1 MFWQE
6 LLTAQSPSCDARL
19 LTSDNTY
26 LLQAQGKPWEQYL
39 QATLPKR
46 TISLNEIKENFKVFD
61 FLLEDG
67 TWHWAKSSNDE
78 RSPLV
83 KQDLPQDI
91 LDAFGIKAKGT
102 KLK

>member
-1 MFWQE
+1 MINLPLVFGINDTMHS
-6 LLTAQSPSCDARL
+6 LGGVA
-19 LTSDNTY
+19 TSDTERFAGY
-26 LLQAQGKPWEQYL
+26 HR
-39 QATLPKR
+39 TLGSQNGEEV
-46 TISLNEIKENFKVFD
+46 IH
-61 FLLEDG
+61 

-91 LDAFGIKAKGT
+91 LDAFEIKAKGS